1 VLNAQIGTKVQ
12 IIKKSHLG
20 FSELIVARRVT
31 SRRRFSALTGL
42 DCFAVA
48 IATCGIGFIRVVPAT
63 FGSALGVG
71 IYLLIGAVA
80 TQLHLGVVKRGW
92 EVLPVNF
99 LHLGV
104 MLVAIITVSAAGVW
118 AATRTEK
125 VLGEK
130 DPRPVIIDE
139 IAGQLMTFLLVPFAA
154 SWLAVGAGFFLFRV
168 FDILKPYPAH
178 RLEHLKSGTGIMAD
192 DLVAGAYGALGLM
205 ILTSVLSS
213 L

>member
-1 VLNAQIGTKVQ
+1 MQ
-12 IIKKSHLG
+12 IIKRSHLG
-20 FSELIVARRVT
+20 LSELIVARSLT
-31 SRRRFSALTGL
+31 SGRRFSTLTLLDRSAL
-42 DCFAVA
+42 A
-48 IATCGIGFIRVVPAT
+48 IATCGIGFVRVVPAT

-71 IYLLIGAVA
+71 IYLLIGVVA
-80 TQLHLGVVKRGW
+80 TQLHVNAVERGW
-92 EVLPVNF
+92 EIPPLNL

-104 MLVAIITVSAAGVW
+104 MLAAIIAVSAVGIW

-139 IAGQLMTFLLVPFAA
+139 IAGQLMTFLLVPFAS
-154 SWLAVGAGFFLFRV
+154 SWLAVVAGFFLFRV
-168 FDILKPYPAH
+168 FDILKPYPAN
-178 RLEHLKSGTGIMAD
+178 RLESLKSGAGIVAD

-205 ILTSVLSS
+205 LLTSVFSS